1 MFLGPSIRRG
11 VSGLNSQLSESN
23 LPPTHQRRGQTLKGK
38 GVSLT
43 LSYRTPIFLIK
54 KIGDMG
60 LNRHSERCGQ
70 GGNPR
75 PPFAFKN
82 SMIRGILQFA
92 LRIAFRCVLHRCEN
106 RDIHGYQ
113 LFGGFCMFC
122 GQQRMTSIKV
132 MGSGFEFREPP
143 SVYRGEVSLRR
154 RVSKRASPF
163 TPLRC
168 VCLNEPRP

>member
-1 MFLGPSIRRG
+1 MLFCSYPIIF
-11 VSGLNSQLSESN
+11 
-23 LPPTHQRRGQTLKGK
+23 
-38 GVSLT
+38 T
-43 LSYRTPIFLIK
+43 LSIANHQKADWKSNDFVGRVQRHS
-54 KIGDMG
+54 
-60 LNRHSERCGQ
+60 NRHTPKGSASCVQ
-70 GGNPR
+70 S
-75 PPFAFKN
+75 FDD
-82 SMIRGILQFA
+82 SLDIQFA

-168 VCLNEPRP
+168 VCLSEPRP